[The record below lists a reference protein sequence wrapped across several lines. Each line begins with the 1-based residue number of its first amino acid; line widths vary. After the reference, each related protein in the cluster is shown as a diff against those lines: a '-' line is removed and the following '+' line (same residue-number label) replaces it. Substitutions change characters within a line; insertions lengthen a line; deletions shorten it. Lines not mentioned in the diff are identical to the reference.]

1 MSIDISNLSVPE
13 LDQLISRAAKRREE
27 LNSPMPDAQPQGE
40 LRAVLDPKWYVSMVE
55 AGTLLQIRD
64 PGHHWLNYVIPPA
77 SRVVLLTHMLQH
89 ALFPKVENL
98 NAPVISAPS
107 GGGGRLH

>member
-1 MSIDISNLSVPE
+1 MSIDISKLSVAE
-13 LDQLISRAAKRREE
+13 LDQLIVRAAQRREE

-40 LRAVLDPKWYVSMVE
+40 LRAVLDPKWYVSMVD

-77 SRVVLLTHMLQH
+77 PRVVLLTHMLQH
-89 ALFPKVENL
+89 ALMPKPENP
-98 NAPVISAPS
+98 NVHVVPAPS